1 MASSLGV
8 ELTTSLL
15 NHPMGVLANAHE
27 THTQCDRSVLGIL
40 PQQIRG
46 DLGTFGTNCL
56 YGTAFE
62 RCTGCSATI
71 ADAYVADR
79 ESFML
84 KVCNTPDYLENL
96 TGLTQMNIEMQDFD
110 IQSFGSDDFE

>member
-15 NHPMGVLANAHE
+15 NHPQGILANASE
-27 THTQCDRSVLGIL
+27 THTQCDRTILGIL

-46 DLGTFGTNCL
+46 DLGTFATNCM

-62 RCTGCSATI
+62 KCTGCSQKI
-71 ADAYVADR
+71 AEAYESDR
-79 ESFML
+79 EGFIL

-96 TGLTQMNIEMQDFD
+96 TGL
-110 IQSFGSDDFE
+110 S